1 MKPTYCLLLY
11 DKQFYGFLLF
21 ATGGLLG
28 MFYKIQWYS
37 ILIIN
42 VMMAHMDVLKSIFKA
57 IMANLKMLYL
67 LSFLGTSF
75 IAIFSIFSMS
85 NYIKSLY
92 ED

>member
-1 MKPTYCLLLY
+1 
-11 DKQFYGFLLF
+11 
-21 ATGGLLG
+21 
-28 MFYKIQWYS
+28 
-37 ILIIN
+37 
-42 VMMAHMDVLKSIFKA
+42 MMAHMDVLKSIFKA